1 MTMKNTS
8 IELDER
14 FNAFINNQIQE
25 GHYESVRD
33 VVQTALRLLEDHETK
48 QN

>member
-8 IELDER
+8 IELDYR